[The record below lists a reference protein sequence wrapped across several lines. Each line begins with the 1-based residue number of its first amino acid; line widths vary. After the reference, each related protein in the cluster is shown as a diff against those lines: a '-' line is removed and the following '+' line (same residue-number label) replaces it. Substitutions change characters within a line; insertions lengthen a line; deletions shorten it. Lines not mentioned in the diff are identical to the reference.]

1 MSPMKV
7 EDIKRGTVIEHNGK
21 TWLVRDIDK
30 SAPTSRGGTW
40 VFRFKLD
47 SVPPG
52 AKTDLA
58 CRGGDELPEAELV
71 RRVVEFSYKDG
82 DNLVFMDA
90 LDYTQFTL
98 SPAQAGDF
106 ELYAAG
112 PMENLQ
118 ILLVNDEAV
127 GLQLPLSVELEV
139 VDTPPYLKGASATG
153 RTKTARL
160 STGLEI
166 QVPEY
171 IENGTRV
178 KVNTDSGEY
187 TGRA

>member
-1 MSPMKV
+1 MKV
-7 EDIKRGTVIEHNGK
+7 DDLKRGGVIEHNGK
-21 TWLVRDIDK
+21 TWVVRDVDK

-40 VFRFKLD
+40 VYRFKLD

-52 AKTDLA
+52 SKTDLSA
-58 CRGGDELPEAELV
+58 RGGDDVTEAELS

-82 DNLVFMDA
+82 DNFVFMDTV
-90 LDYTQFTL
+90 DYTQFVL
-98 SPAQAGDF
+98 SPEQAGDF
-106 ELYAAG
+106 ELFAAG

-118 ILLVNDEAV
+118 ILIVNDEAV
-127 GLQLPLSVELEV
+127 GLQLPLTVELDV
-139 VDTPPYLKGASATG
+139 VDTPPYMKGASATG
-153 RTKTARL
+153 RGKTARL
-160 STGLEI
+160 STGLEV

-178 KVNTDSGEY
+178 KVNTETHEY